1 MVLRFGFVSAIKRLP
16 GLLYINPFGF
26 TTSPKKGQL
35 QIMIYITRNLANSP
49 RPLTVAL
56 MRRIKSHP
64 SWKNETGSDHC
75 PRLSVSDDMPES
87 GGGGAAAGV
96 KDGPDV
102 AASDDDEGGEGDGDP
117 DRQSR
122 KALKTRNPK
131 VVADQRSS
139 STNKRR
145 DGAVNPM
152 TSNPRADAQPNATTP
167 TAGALPSP
175 QNPDIALWRLP
186 TVLAHVPVSRSH
198 WWAGVAEGRYPA
210 PVKLSKRCVAWRS
223 ADIRALIASF

>member
-1 MVLRFGFVSAIKRLP
+1 MSSVNKVILVGNLGHYESMYLR
-16 GLLYINPFGF
+16 YEHH
-26 TTSPKKGQL
+26 
-35 QIMIYITRNLANSP
+35 
-49 RPLTVAL
+49 LTNYKQPNGREHA
-56 MRRIKSHP
+56 P
-64 SWKNETGSDHC
+64 T
-75 PRLSVSDDMPES
+75 LSISDDMPES

-96 KDGPDV
+96 TDGPDV

-122 KALKTRNPK
+122 KALRTRNPK
-131 VVADQRSS
+131 VSADQRSS

-145 DGAVNPM
+145 DGAVNQM
-152 TSNPRADAQPNATTP
+152 TSNPRADAQPNATN

>member
-1 MVLRFGFVSAIKRLP
+1 MTRVNKVILVGNLGRNPELRYLP
-16 GLLYINPFGF
+16 SYENVNINCKPPNGRKHAP
-26 TTSPKKGQL
+26 T
-35 QIMIYITRNLANSP
+35 
-49 RPLTVAL
+49 
-56 MRRIKSHP
+56 
-64 SWKNETGSDHC
+64 
-75 PRLSVSDDMPES
+75 LSISDDMPES

-96 KDGPDV
+96 TDGPDV

-117 DRQSR
+117 DRQTR
-122 KALKTRNPK
+122 KALRTRNPK
-131 VVADQRSS
+131 VGADQRSS

-145 DGAVNPM
+145 DGAVNQM
-152 TSNPRADAQPNATTP
+152 TSNPRADAQPNATIP
-167 TAGALPSP
+167 AGALPSP

>member
-1 MVLRFGFVSAIKRLP
+1 MAIINKVILVGNIGRNDAILSQYEWVLRRHVCLRTEFNAPNGRKHAP
-16 GLLYINPFGF
+16 
-26 TTSPKKGQL
+26 T
-35 QIMIYITRNLANSP
+35 
-49 RPLTVAL
+49 
-56 MRRIKSHP
+56 
-64 SWKNETGSDHC
+64 
-75 PRLSVSDDMPES
+75 LSISDDMPES

-96 KDGPDV
+96 TDGPDV

-122 KALKTRNPK
+122 KALKNRNPK
-131 VVADQRSS
+131 VGADQRSS

-145 DGAVNPM
+145 DGAVNQM
-152 TSNPRADAQPNATTP
+152 TTNPRANAQPNATP
-167 TAGALPSP
+167 AAGALPSP

-210 PVKLSKRCVAWRS
+210 PVKLSKRCVVVK
-223 ADIRALIASF
+223 

>member
-1 MVLRFGFVSAIKRLP
+1 MIVFKATQDKVLAVLQSVSGIVERRHTLP
-16 GLLYINPFGF
+16 I
-26 TTSPKKGQL
+26 
-35 QIMIYITRNLANSP
+35 LAN
-49 RPLTVAL
+49 VIA
-56 MRRIKSHP
+56 RRGGTSI
-64 SWKNETGSDHC
+64 SDGF
-75 PRLSVSDDMPES
+75 PES
-87 GGGGAAAGV
+87 GGGGASAAITVIGVDADAAGA
-96 KDGPDV
+96 DATGAGPDV

-117 DRQSR
+117 DRQTR
-122 KALKTRNPK
+122 KALRTRNPK
-131 VVADQRSS
+131 VGAHQRRS

-145 DGAVNPM
+145 DGAVNQM
-152 TSNPRADAQPNATTP
+152 TSNPRADAQPNATNP
-167 TAGALPSP
+167 AGALHSP

>member
-1 MVLRFGFVSAIKRLP
+1 
-16 GLLYINPFGF
+16 
-26 TTSPKKGQL
+26 
-35 QIMIYITRNLANSP
+35 
-49 RPLTVAL
+49 
-56 MRRIKSHP
+56 
-64 SWKNETGSDHC
+64 
-75 PRLSVSDDMPES
+75 
-87 GGGGAAAGV
+87 
-96 KDGPDV
+96 V

-117 DRQSR
+117 DRQTR

-131 VVADQRSS
+131 VGAHKRSS
-139 STNKRR
+139 LTNIRR
-145 DGAVNPM
+145 DGAVNNM
-152 TSNPRADAQPNATTP
+152 TQDPSESTRINATP
-167 TAGALPSP
+167 AAGALPSP

>member
-1 MVLRFGFVSAIKRLP
+1 MIVLKATQDKVLAV
-16 GLLYINPFGF
+16 
-26 TTSPKKGQL
+26 L
-35 QIMIYITRNLANSP
+35 Q
-49 RPLTVAL
+49 
-56 MRRIKSHP
+56 
-64 SWKNETGSDHC
+64 
-75 PRLSVSDDMPES
+75 SVSGIVERRHSLPILASVLVRRGSTSISNGFPES
-87 GGGGAAAGV
+87 GGGGASSAITVIGVDADAAGA
-96 KDGPDV
+96 DATGAGPDV

-117 DRQSR
+117 DRQTR
-122 KALKTRNPK
+122 KALRTRNPK
-131 VVADQRSS
+131 VGADQRSS

-145 DGAVNPM
+145 DGAVNQM
-152 TSNPRADAQPNATTP
+152 TSNPRADAQPNATNP
-167 TAGALPSP
+167 AGALPSP

>member
-1 MVLRFGFVSAIKRLP
+1 MSSVNKVILVGNCGRDPEIRYLP
-16 GLLYINPFGF
+16 
-26 TTSPKKGQL
+26 SGQAVVNK
-35 QIMIYITRNLANSP
+35 QVNVHGQVP
-49 RPLTVAL
+49 AL
-56 MRRIKSHP
+56 SI
-64 SWKNETGSDHC
+64 
-75 PRLSVSDDMPES
+75 SDDMPES

-96 KDGPDV
+96 TDGPDV
-102 AASDDDEGGEGDGDP
+102 AASDDDEGGDGDGDP
-117 DRQSR
+117 DRQR
-122 KALKTRNPK
+122 IKALKTRNPK
-131 VVADQRSS
+131 VGADQRSS

-145 DGAVNPM
+145 DGAVNQM
-152 TSNPRADAQPNATTP
+152 TKNPRADAQPNATP
-167 TAGALPSP
+167 AAGALPSP

>member
-1 MVLRFGFVSAIKRLP
+1 MIVLKATQDKVLAV
-16 GLLYINPFGF
+16 
-26 TTSPKKGQL
+26 L
-35 QIMIYITRNLANSP
+35 Q
-49 RPLTVAL
+49 
-56 MRRIKSHP
+56 
-64 SWKNETGSDHC
+64 
-75 PRLSVSDDMPES
+75 SVSGIVERRHTLPILGRVLARRGVLSISDGFPES
-87 GGGGAAAGV
+87 GGGGASAAITVIGVDADAAGA
-96 KDGPDV
+96 DATGAGPDV

-117 DRQSR
+117 DRQSK
-122 KALKTRNPK
+122 KAFRTRNPK
-131 VVADQRSS
+131 VGADQRSS

-145 DGAVNPM
+145 DGAVNQM
-152 TSNPRADAQPNATTP
+152 TSNPRADAQLNATTP
-167 TAGALPSP
+167 TAGALPFP

>member
-1 MVLRFGFVSAIKRLP
+1 MIVLKATQDRVLAVLQSVSGIVERRHTLP
-16 GLLYINPFGF
+16 ILANV
-26 TTSPKKGQL
+26 
-35 QIMIYITRNLANSP
+35 ITRRGILS
-49 RPLTVAL
+49 
-56 MRRIKSHP
+56 I
-64 SWKNETGSDHC
+64 SDGF
-75 PRLSVSDDMPES
+75 PES
-87 GGGGAAAGV
+87 GGGGASAAITVIGVDADAAGA
-96 KDGPDV
+96 DATGAGPDV

-117 DRQSR
+117 DRQTR
-122 KALKTRNPK
+122 KALRTRNLK
-131 VVADQRSS
+131 VGANQRSS

-145 DGAVNPM
+145 DGAVNQM
-152 TSNPRADAQPNATTP
+152 TSNPRADAPPNATTP

>member
-1 MVLRFGFVSAIKRLP
+1 MTRVNKVILVGNLGRNPELRYLP
-16 GLLYINPFGF
+16 SYENVNINCKPPNGRKHAP
-26 TTSPKKGQL
+26 T
-35 QIMIYITRNLANSP
+35 
-49 RPLTVAL
+49 
-56 MRRIKSHP
+56 
-64 SWKNETGSDHC
+64 
-75 PRLSVSDDMPES
+75 LSISDDMPES

-96 KDGPDV
+96 TDGPDV

-117 DRQSR
+117 DRQTR
-122 KALKTRNPK
+122 KALRTRNPK
-131 VVADQRSS
+131 VGADQRSS

-145 DGAVNPM
+145 DGAVNQM

-167 TAGALPSP
+167 AGARPSP

-210 PVKLSKRCVAWRS
+210 PVKLSTRHCSLKS
-223 ADIRALIASF
+223 PDTLQ

>member
-1 MVLRFGFVSAIKRLP
+1 M
-16 GLLYINPFGF
+16 
-26 TTSPKKGQL
+26 
-35 QIMIYITRNLANSP
+35 
-49 RPLTVAL
+49 
-56 MRRIKSHP
+56 
-64 SWKNETGSDHC
+64 
-75 PRLSVSDDMPES
+75 SVSGIVERRHTLPMMANILRRRGITTIFDGFPES
-87 GGGGAAAGV
+87 GGGGASAVISVIDVDADAAGA
-96 KDGPDV
+96 DAAGAGSEV

-117 DRQSR
+117 DRQRR

-131 VVADQRSS
+131 VGADQRSS

-145 DGAVNPM
+145 DGAVNQM
-152 TSNPRADAQPNATTP
+152 TKNPRADAQPHATP
-167 TAGALPSP
+167 AAGALPSP

>member
-1 MVLRFGFVSAIKRLP
+1 MSSVNKVILVGNCGRDPEIRYLP
-16 GLLYINPFGF
+16 
-26 TTSPKKGQL
+26 SGQAVVNK
-35 QIMIYITRNLANSP
+35 QVNAHGQTP
-49 RPLTVAL
+49 AL
-56 MRRIKSHP
+56 SI
-64 SWKNETGSDHC
+64 
-75 PRLSVSDDMPES
+75 SDDMPES

-96 KDGPDV
+96 TDGPDV

-117 DRQSR
+117 DRQRR

-131 VVADQRSS
+131 VGADQRSS

-145 DGAVNPM
+145 DGAVNQM
-152 TSNPRADAQPNATTP
+152 TKNPRADAQPNATP
-167 TAGALPSP
+167 AAGALPTP

>member
-1 MVLRFGFVSAIKRLP
+1 MIVLKATQEHV
-16 GLLYINPFGF
+16 
-26 TTSPKKGQL
+26 
-35 QIMIYITRNLANSP
+35 
-49 RPLTVAL
+49 
-56 MRRIKSHP
+56 
-64 SWKNETGSDHC
+64 
-75 PRLSVSDDMPES
+75 LSVLQSVAGIVERRHTLPIATNMLRRRGITTISDGFPES
-87 GGGGAAAGV
+87 GGGGASAVISVIDVDADAAGA
-96 KDGPDV
+96 DAAGAGSEV

-117 DRQSR
+117 DRQRR
-122 KALKTRNPK
+122 KALKTSNPK
-131 VVADQRSS
+131 VGADQRSS

-145 DGAVNPM
+145 DGAVNQM
-152 TSNPRADAQPNATTP
+152 TTNPRANAQPNATP
-167 TAGALPSP
+167 AAGALPSP